1 MYRSVIIIALQMY
14 RITIKHTRDNLIIFR
29 KTIRFNLF
37 YYFNTIQCLIFAV
50 LLNDT
55 LIMELRI
62 REILE
67 SKDIKVSSL
76 AETFGITRA
85 NMSNIVNGKST
96 PSLETLEKIA
106 NALEVDIT
114 ELFAPSSSGGI
125 IGVIRIRDT
134 NYNINS
140 VLDLSRLLD
149 RIESGEIVL

>member
-1 MYRSVIIIALQMY
+1 MY
-14 RITIKHTRDNLIIFR
+14 RITITYTRDNLTIFR

-37 YYFNTIQCLIFAV
+37 YYFNTIQNLIFAV

-76 AETFGITRA
+76 AETVGITRA

-114 ELFAPSSSGGI
+114 ELFVPSSSGGI
-125 IGVIRIRDT
+125 IGVIRIGDT
-134 NYNINS
+134 NYNINN
-140 VLDLSRLLD
+140 VTDLSRLLAG
-149 RIESGEIVL
+149 IESGEIVL

>member
-1 MYRSVIIIALQMY
+1 MY

-76 AETFGITRA
+76 AETVGITRA

-134 NYNINS
+134 SYNINS
-140 VLDLSRLLD
+140 VPDLSRLLD

>member
-1 MYRSVIIIALQMY
+1 MY

-76 AETFGITRA
+76 AETVGITRA

>member
-1 MYRSVIIIALQMY
+1 MY
-14 RITIKHTRDNLIIFR
+14 RITIIYTKDNLIIFR

-37 YYFNTIQCLIFAV
+37 YYFNTIQCLIFVV

-55 LIMELRI
+55 LIMGLRI

-76 AETFGITRA
+76 AETVGITRA

-106 NALEVDIT
+106 NALGVDIT
-114 ELFAPSSSGGI
+114 ELFTPSSSGGI
-125 IGVIRIRDT
+125 IGVIRIGAT

-140 VLDLSRLLD
+140 VPDLSRLLD

>member
-1 MYRSVIIIALQMY
+1 MY

-67 SKDIKVSSL
+67 SKDTKVSSL
-76 AETFGITRA
+76 AETVGITRA

>member
-1 MYRSVIIIALQMY
+1 MY
-14 RITIKHTRDNLIIFR
+14 RITITYTRDNLIIFR

-37 YYFNTIQCLIFAV
+37 YYFNAIQNLIFAV

-76 AETFGITRA
+76 AETVGITRA

-106 NALEVDIT
+106 NALGVDIT
-114 ELFAPSSSGGI
+114 ELFTPSSSGSI
-125 IGVIRIRDT
+125 IGVIRVGDT

-140 VLDLSRLLD
+140 VSDLARLLD
-149 RIESGEIVL
+149 GIESGEIVL

>member
-1 MYRSVIIIALQMY
+1 MY
-14 RITIKHTRDNLIIFR
+14 RIAITYTRDNLIISR

-37 YYFNTIQCLIFAV
+37 YYFNTIQNLIFAV
-50 LLNDT
+50 LSNDT

-76 AETFGITRA
+76 AETVGITRA

-106 NALEVDIT
+106 NALGVDIT
-114 ELFAPSSSGGI
+114 ELFTPSSSGSI
-125 IGVIRIRDT
+125 IGVIRIGKT

-140 VLDLSRLLD
+140 VPDLSNLLD
-149 RIESGEIVL
+149 RIEKGEIVL

>member
-1 MYRSVIIIALQMY
+1 
-14 RITIKHTRDNLIIFR
+14 
-29 KTIRFNLF
+29 
-37 YYFNTIQCLIFAV
+37 
-50 LLNDT
+50 
-55 LIMELRI
+55 MELRI

-67 SKDIKVSSL
+67 SKEVKVSSL
-76 AETFGITRA
+76 AETVGITRA

-114 ELFAPSSSGGI
+114 ELFVPSPSSGI

-140 VLDLSRLLD
+140 VPDLSNLLD
-149 RIESGEIVL
+149 KIEEGEIVL

>member
-1 MYRSVIIIALQMY
+1 MY

-76 AETFGITRA
+76 AETVGITRA

-140 VLDLSRLLD
+140 VLHLSRLLD